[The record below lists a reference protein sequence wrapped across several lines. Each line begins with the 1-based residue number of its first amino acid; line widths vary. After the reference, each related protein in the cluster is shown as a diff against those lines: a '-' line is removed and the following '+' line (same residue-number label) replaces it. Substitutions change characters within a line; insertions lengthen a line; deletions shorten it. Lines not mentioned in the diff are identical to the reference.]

1 MASGHVNRT
10 QRPNTWLH
18 RPSLRREDS
27 PCQLGAVHT
36 WPMATNSSFGPD
48 VSFWGE
54 AEVGRAAELAAL
66 VENDQGKNFELCYA
80 LCRFAVSSCA
90 AGASIKAQRFQ
101 HDLTPQDYRSKTAVG
116 SWRLSA
122 WRQLSL
128 FAAFHIASDGNVIAK
143 ETEHFPS
150 RVRPSRIGIGSGGT
164 ATGPSVAGSMDAP
177 LL

>member
-1 MASGHVNRT
+1 MSGCGPW
-10 QRPNTWLH
+10 RPIPHLDLMSAFGAKRKWAG
-18 RPSLRREDS
+18 PQSSLPWS
-27 PCQLGAVHT
+27 KMT
-36 WPMATNSSFGPD
+36 
-48 VSFWGE
+48 
-54 AEVGRAAELAAL
+54 
-66 VENDQGKNFELCYA
+66 QGKNFELCYA
-80 LCRFAVSSCA
+80 LRRFAVSSCA
-90 AGASIKAQRFQ
+90 AGASTKAQRFQ

-122 WRQLSL
+122 WRELSL